1 MEVCNIDPFMHI
13 IDLTDVPFSGDRC
26 LTSFMTSSYIS
37 QQAVFLGELTNV
49 DSKDQW
55 LFPQLRITCS
65 TTITR
70 VRFVGEHTGD
80 GNKIPEL
87 QIWRRDSPTSSRYSR
102 IHRTEGGAVI
112 STERSNMYAT
122 FVSWQVQAG
131 DVFGVYQPDLK
142 KSKYNFAM
150 QEGGGE
156 LSYMLE
162 NERRAPKTFDTSNYD
177 SDGHPYPL
185 VNLDASESALSQ

>member
-1 MEVCNIDPFMHI
+1 
-13 IDLTDVPFSGDRC
+13 
-26 LTSFMTSSYIS
+26 
-37 QQAVFLGELTNV
+37 
-49 DSKDQW
+49 
-55 LFPQLRITCS
+55 
-65 TTITR
+65 
-70 VRFVGEHTGD
+70 
-80 GNKIPEL
+80 
-87 QIWRRDSPTSSRYSR
+87 
-102 IHRTEGGAVI
+102 
-112 STERSNMYAT
+112 MYAT